1 MKDRKVLIVL
11 VLFMILF
18 VMFMKSGLSSTN
30 KYSTKIEANNAKI
43 MNDKWKYKSENIT
56 LPTNVNAPV
65 NTEVEIN
72 RYLPHILG
80 DNEYLCV
87 ITAEQAIEVY
97 IDKDFIYKCGYD
109 GENNLIDLPGDIYN
123 IINLPERA
131 VGKKIIIKYRT
142 KYAKHSG
149 EINEIFYGTKGDII
163 LNIFK
168 HSAFRLL
175 MILFINVIALICLI
189 FCILNRR
196 KKKAKKYIYL
206 VVFCIMISLWMFLE
220 SGLTQ
225 FFYYDQHVV
234 KVAAYFCIMLAPIPI
249 NLFLKNIVGEKKYG
263 NCKIFLYLY
272 IVDFIINFIWVVL
285 RKSLVNATTIFTH
298 FTITVNCFAAF
309 YVMITNITKKNDHYS
324 KYALICMSPIL
335 VATVLEVLKYYN
347 KKFIFD
353 TARIFVIGIAFSGIF
368 LISLIL
374 FNFISIYKKAKETRM
389 LNILA
394 YQDAITKGKNRT
406 AFYRDI
412 NSITGNDMNELL
424 CIMILDMNNLKY
436 VNDKYGHIAGDNAI
450 RLCYECIKSCLHEFG
465 TCYRIGGDEFTCI
478 FTNCS
483 ELLIQEFL
491 EKFKEKVN
499 YYNKE
504 VEYNFNVAYGYS
516 FYNKEIDENLL
527 DTFNRAD
534 KLMYLKKKIMKE
546 TTENYSL

>member
-97 IDKDFIYKCGYD
+97 IDKDLIYKCGYD

-196 KKKAKKYIYL
+196 KKKAKKYIFGSILYNDF
-206 VVFCIMISLWMFLE
+206 VMDVF
-220 SGLTQ
+220 G
-225 FFYYDQHVV
+225 V
-234 KVAAYFCIMLAPIPI
+234 
-249 NLFLKNIVGEKKYG
+249 
-263 NCKIFLYLY
+263 
-272 IVDFIINFIWVVL
+272 
-285 RKSLVNATTIFTH
+285 R
-298 FTITVNCFAAF
+298 
-309 YVMITNITKKNDHYS
+309 
-324 KYALICMSPIL
+324 
-335 VATVLEVLKYYN
+335 
-347 KKFIFD
+347 
-353 TARIFVIGIAFSGIF
+353 
-368 LISLIL
+368 
-374 FNFISIYKKAKETRM
+374 
-389 LNILA
+389 
-394 YQDAITKGKNRT
+394 
-406 AFYRDI
+406 I
-412 NSITGNDMNELL
+412 NSVFLL
-424 CIMILDMNNLKY
+424 
-436 VNDKYGHIAGDNAI
+436 
-450 RLCYECIKSCLHEFG
+450 
-465 TCYRIGGDEFTCI
+465 
-478 FTNCS
+478 
-483 ELLIQEFL
+483 
-491 EKFKEKVN
+491 
-499 YYNKE
+499 
-504 VEYNFNVAYGYS
+504 
-516 FYNKEIDENLL
+516 
-527 DTFNRAD
+527 
-534 KLMYLKKKIMKE
+534 
-546 TTENYSL
+546 